1 MSPGISLLSI
11 RLQLELDQ
19 PDLLS
24 EVHTKIRE
32 SRLALQLPTCFEMR
46 ALSGGLVSSAP
57 E

>member
-11 RLQLELDQ
+11 RLQPELDQ

-32 SRLALQLPTCFEMR
+32 SRL
-46 ALSGGLVSSAP
+46 GGLSAQSAYRVRP
-57 E
+57 SVLRK